1 MAELQGRRHGLES
14 FLASC
19 PADAGGDAGVEI
31 LIQPNFGHIN
41 LRGDPGIAE
50 FVSAAESVPGQELP
64 VTPNTMSNGK
74 NRIFWL
80 GPNEWLVITPLA
92 DSLELMARLR
102 KSFTGQHACV
112 TDVSGGQIAMQ
123 LSGSRVRDVLAKGCT
138 LDFHPDSFKAGSCA
152 QSGIAKANMLI
163 GLVDDEATFEIVM
176 RRSYVEYFALW
187 LRHAARE
194 YRVSFSVG

>member
-1 MAELQGRRHGLES
+1 
-14 FLASC
+14 
-19 PADAGGDAGVEI
+19 
-31 LIQPNFGHIN
+31 
-41 LRGDPGIAE
+41 
-50 FVSAAESVPGQELP
+50 
-64 VTPNTMSNGK
+64 MSNGK

-80 GPNEWLVITPLA
+80 GPNEWLAITPLA
-92 DSLELMARLR
+92 NSLELMARLR

-123 LSGSRVRDVLAKGCT
+123 LSGLRVRDLLAKGCT
-138 LDFHPDSFKAGSCA
+138 LDFHPDRFKAGSCA

-163 GLVDDEATFEIVM
+163 GLVDDQASFEIAV

-194 YRVSFSVG
+194 YGVSFSVG